1 MVLCLSF
8 FFIYRNVKYFHF
20 TEFSSIM
27 FLDTY
32 NKGDIIYMKDVIEK
46 RHIRAEV
53 PTELTWDLSDL
64 YESDKEWET
73 ALRVLKDDIKK
84 LDAFKGQLHNSPTT
98 LLHCLLL
105 EEELLMKLTKLYS
118 YANLKESVDR
128 TNPVIQANSSKVAAL
143 WTKVY
148 TALSFIHNEILS
160 LEEGTIEKYLTEET
174 KLEPFRKSLLDILQK
189 RQHTLSPETEEA
201 LAALG
206 EVHSSPYKIYGMTKL
221 ADMDFNSIQ
230 DEQGN
235 ELPVSFALF
244 ESKYEFSPSA
254 DIRRKAYSSFVSTLK
269 RYKNTV
275 ATTYATEVKKQ
286 VTLSRLRKFESVTHM
301 LLEPQKVPLEMY
313 NNQLDIIYKEL
324 APHMRRFADLKKK
337 VLGLDEM
344 LFCDLHA
351 PLDPEFNPTITYE
364 EAGKLIQDSLQV
376 LGDEYSS
383 IIEKG
388 FKERWVDLA
397 DNVGKSTGAFC
408 SSPYGSHPYILITW
422 QNTMRGCFTLAHEFG
437 HAGHFYLANK
447 NQRIMNVRPS
457 MYFVEAPSTMNEL
470 LLAQHLLATTD
481 DKRMRRWVIL
491 QLLGTYYHNFVTHLL
506 EGEYQRRVYTLAEEG
521 GALTATT
528 LTEIKTN
535 VLSTFWGDSVE
546 IDEGA
551 GLTWMRQPHYY
562 MGLYSYTYSA
572 GLTAST
578 AVARMIKEEG
588 QPAVDRWLDVLR
600 AGGTMKPLELM
611 KYAGVDMSKPDAIR
625 RAVSYVGSLIDE
637 LERSYEE

>member
-1 MVLCLSF
+1 
-8 FFIYRNVKYFHF
+8 
-20 TEFSSIM
+20 
-27 FLDTY
+27 
-32 NKGDIIYMKDVIEK
+32 MKNVIEK

-64 YESDKEWET
+64 FESDKDWET
-73 ALRVLKDDIKK
+73 ALLVLTDDIKK
-84 LDAFKGQLHNSPTT
+84 LDAFKGQLHTSPTT

-118 YANLKESVDR
+118 YANLKESTDR
-128 TNPVIQANSSKVAAL
+128 TNPVIQANSSKISAL
-143 WTKVY
+143 WTKVH

-160 LEEGTIEKYLTEET
+160 FDEGTIEKYLQEET
-174 KLEPFRKSLLDILQK
+174 KLEPFRKSLLDILKK

-206 EVHSSPYKIYGMTKL
+206 EVHNSPYKIYGMTKL
-221 ADMDFNSIQ
+221 ADMDFTSIQ

-254 DIRRKAYSSFVSTLK
+254 DIRRQAYSSFVSTLK

-324 APHMRRFADLKKK
+324 APHIRRFADLKKK
-337 VLGLDEM
+337 VLGLDQM

-376 LGDEYSS
+376 LGDEYGS

-535 VLSTFWGDSVE
+535 VLSTFWGNSVE

-578 AVARMIKEEG
+578 AVAQMIKEEG
-588 QPAVDRWLDVLR
+588 QPAVNRWLDVLR

-611 KYAGVDMSKPDAIR
+611 KHAGVDMSKPDAIR
-625 RAVSYVGSLIDE
+625 NAVSYVGSLIDE
-637 LERSYEE
+637 LERSYQE

>member
-1 MVLCLSF
+1 
-8 FFIYRNVKYFHF
+8 
-20 TEFSSIM
+20 
-27 FLDTY
+27 
-32 NKGDIIYMKDVIEK
+32 MKNVIEK

-64 YESDKEWET
+64 FESDKDWET
-73 ALRVLKDDIKK
+73 ALRVLTDDIKK
-84 LDAFKGQLHNSPTT
+84 LDAFKGQLHTSPTT

-118 YANLKESVDR
+118 YANLKESTDR
-128 TNPVIQANSSKVAAL
+128 TNPVIQANSSKIAAL
-143 WTKVY
+143 WTKVH

-160 LEEGTIEKYLTEET
+160 FDEGTIEKYLHEET

-206 EVHSSPYKIYGMTKL
+206 EVHNSPYKIYGMTKL
-221 ADMDFNSIQ
+221 ADMDFTSIQ

-254 DIRRKAYSSFVSTLK
+254 DIRRKAYSSFISTLK

-337 VLGLDEM
+337 VLGLDQM

-351 PLDPEFNPTITYE
+351 PLDPEFNPAITYK
-364 EAGKLIQDSLQV
+364 EAGKLIQDSLKV

-383 IIEKG
+383 IIQKG

-397 DNVGKSTGAFC
+397 DNIGKSTGAFC

-506 EGEYQRRVYTLAEEG
+506 EGEYQRRVYTLVEEG
-521 GALTATT
+521 EALTATT

-578 AVARMIKEEG
+578 AVAQMIKEEG

-611 KYAGVDMSKPDAIR
+611 KHAGVDMSKPDAIR

-637 LERSYEE
+637 LERSYQE

>member
-1 MVLCLSF
+1 
-8 FFIYRNVKYFHF
+8 
-20 TEFSSIM
+20 
-27 FLDTY
+27 
-32 NKGDIIYMKDVIEK
+32 MKNIIEK

-73 ALRVLKDDIKK
+73 ALRVLTDDIKK
-84 LDAFKGQLHNSPTT
+84 IEAFKGQLRTSPTT

-118 YANLKESVDR
+118 YANLKESTDR
-128 TNPVIQANSSKVAAL
+128 TNPVIQANSSKIAAL
-143 WTKVY
+143 WTKVH
-148 TALSFIHNEILS
+148 TALSFIDNEILS
-160 LEEGTIEKYLTEET
+160 FDEGTIEKYLTKET

-189 RQHTLSPETEEA
+189 RPHTLSPETEEA

-221 ADMDFNSIQ
+221 ADMDFTSIQ

-244 ESKYEFSPSA
+244 ESKYEFSPSV

-313 NNQLDIIYKEL
+313 DNQLDIIYKEL

-337 VLGLDEM
+337 VLGLDQM

-351 PLDPEFNPTITYE
+351 PLDPEFNPSITYE

-376 LGDEYSS
+376 LGDEYGS

-506 EGEYQRRVYTLAEEG
+506 EGEYQRRVYTLAEEEE
-521 GALTATT
+521 ALTATT

-535 VLSTFWGDSVE
+535 VLSTFWGNSVE

-578 AVARMIKEEG
+578 AVAQMIKEEG

-611 KYAGVDMSKPDAIR
+611 KHAGVDMSKPDAIR
-625 RAVSYVGSLIDE
+625 KAVSYVGSLIDE
-637 LERSYEE
+637 LERSYQE

>member
-1 MVLCLSF
+1 M
-8 FFIYRNVKYFHF
+8 K
-20 TEFSSIM
+20 T
-27 FLDTY
+27 
-32 NKGDIIYMKDVIEK
+32 IIENRLV
-46 RHIRAEV
+46 RAEV
-53 PTELTWDLSDL
+53 PNELKWDLSDL
-64 YESDKEWET
+64 YKSDDEWHT
-73 ALRVLKDDIKK
+73 ALNVLENNIQK
-84 LDAFKGQLHNSPTT
+84 LDAFKGRLHTNSTT
-98 LLHCLLL
+98 LLNCLLL

-118 YANLKESVDR
+118 YANLKESTDR
-128 TNPVIQANSSKVAAL
+128 TNPIIQANSSKISAL
-143 WTKVY
+143 WTKVH

-160 LEEGTIEKYLTEET
+160 FDEGTIEKYLTEET
-174 KLEPFRKSLLDILQK
+174 KLEPFRKSLLEILQK

-221 ADMDFNSIQ
+221 ADMDFTSIQ

-254 DIRRKAYSSFVSTLK
+254 YIRRKAYSSFVSTLK

-286 VTLSRLRKFESVTHM
+286 VTLSRLRKYESVTHM
-301 LLEPQKVPLEMY
+301 LLEPQKVPLETY

-337 VLGLDEM
+337 VLGLDQM

-351 PLDPEFNPTITYE
+351 PLDPEFNPAITYE
-364 EAGKLIQDSLQV
+364 EAGTLIQNSLKV

-506 EGEYQRRVYTLAEEG
+506 EGEYQRRVYALAEEG
-521 GALTATT
+521 QALTATT

-578 AVARMIKEEG
+578 AVAQMIKEEG
-588 QPAVDRWLDVLR
+588 QPAIDRWLDVLR

-611 KYAGVDMSKPDAIR
+611 KHAGIDMSKPDAIR
-625 RAVSYVGSLIDE
+625 KAVSYVGSLIDE
-637 LERSYEE
+637 LEHSYQE

>member
-1 MVLCLSF
+1 MKTIIENCL
-8 FFIYRNVKYFHF
+8 V
-20 TEFSSIM
+20 
-27 FLDTY
+27 
-32 NKGDIIYMKDVIEK
+32 
-46 RHIRAEV
+46 RAEV
-53 PTELTWDLSDL
+53 PNELKWDLSDL
-64 YESDKEWET
+64 YKSNDEWHT
-73 ALRVLKDDIKK
+73 ALNILENDIQK
-84 LDAFKGQLHNSPTT
+84 LDAFKGRLHTNSTT
-98 LLHCLLL
+98 LLNCLLL

-118 YANLKESVDR
+118 YANLKESTDR
-128 TNPVIQANSSKVAAL
+128 TNPVIQANSSKISAL
-143 WTKVY
+143 WTKVH

-160 LEEGTIEKYLTEET
+160 FDEGTIEKYLTEET
-174 KLEPFRKSLLDILQK
+174 KLEPFRKSLLEILKK

-221 ADMDFNSIQ
+221 ADMDFTSIQ

-254 DIRRKAYSSFVSTLK
+254 YIRRKAYSSFVSTLK

-286 VTLSRLRKFESVTHM
+286 VTLSRLRKYESVTHM

-337 VLGLDEM
+337 VLGLDQM

-364 EAGKLIQDSLQV
+364 EAATLIQDSLKV

-383 IIEKG
+383 IIQKG

-506 EGEYQRRVYTLAEEG
+506 EGEYQRRVYALAEEG
-521 GALTATT
+521 QALTATT

-578 AVARMIKEEG
+578 AVAQMIKDEG
-588 QPAVDRWLDVLR
+588 QPAIDRWLDVLR

-611 KYAGVDMSKPDAIR
+611 KHAGVDMSKPDAIR
-625 RAVSYVGSLIDE
+625 QAVSYVGSLIDE
-637 LERSYEE
+637 LEHSYQE

>member
-1 MVLCLSF
+1 
-8 FFIYRNVKYFHF
+8 
-20 TEFSSIM
+20 
-27 FLDTY
+27 
-32 NKGDIIYMKDVIEK
+32 MKDVIEK
-46 RHIRAEV
+46 RPIREEV
-53 PTELTWDLSDL
+53 PTELIWDLSDL
-64 YESDKEWET
+64 YKSDNEWHT
-73 ALRVLKDDIKK
+73 ALNVLENDIKR
-84 LDAFKGQLHNSPTT
+84 LDAFKGQLHTNPTT
-98 LLHCLLL
+98 LLNCLLL
-105 EEELLMKLTKLYS
+105 EEELLMKLTKLS
-118 YANLKESVDR
+118 TYANLKESTDR
-128 TNPVIQANSSKVAAL
+128 TDPVIQASSSKISAL
-143 WTKVY
+143 GAKMH
-148 TALSFIHNEILS
+148 TARSFIHNEILS
-160 LEEGTIEKYLTEET
+160 FGEGTIEKYLTEET
-174 KLEPFRKSLLDILQK
+174 ELEPFRKSLLEVLKK

-221 ADMDFNSIQ
+221 ADMDFTPIQ

-235 ELPVSFALF
+235 DLPVSFALF

-254 DIRRKAYSSFVSTLK
+254 YIRREAYSSFVSTLK

-286 VTLSRLRKFESVTHM
+286 VTLSRLRKYESVTHM

-313 NNQLDIIYKEL
+313 NNQLDIIYNEL

-337 VLGLDEM
+337 VLGLDQM

-364 EAGKLIQDSLQV
+364 EAGKLIQESLKV
-376 LGDEYSS
+376 LGEEYNA

-470 LLAQHLLATTD
+470 LLAQHLLATNE
-481 DKRMRRWVIL
+481 DKRMRRWIIL

-506 EGEYQRRVYTLAEEG
+506 EGEYQRRVYSLAEEG
-521 GALTATT
+521 QALTATT
-528 LTEIKTN
+528 LTDIKTN

-578 AVARMIKEEG
+578 AVAQMIKEEG
-588 QPAVDRWLDVLR
+588 QPAVDRWLNVLR

-611 KYAGVDMSKPDAIR
+611 KHAGVDMSKPDAIR
-625 RAVSYVGSLIDE
+625 KAISYVGSLIDE
-637 LERSYEE
+637 LERSYQE

>member
-1 MVLCLSF
+1 
-8 FFIYRNVKYFHF
+8 
-20 TEFSSIM
+20 
-27 FLDTY
+27 
-32 NKGDIIYMKDVIEK
+32 MKNVIEK

-64 YESDKEWET
+64 FESDKDWET
-73 ALRVLKDDIKK
+73 ALRVLTDDIKK
-84 LDAFKGQLHNSPTT
+84 LDAFKGQLHTSPTT

-118 YANLKESVDR
+118 YANLKESTDR
-128 TNPVIQANSSKVAAL
+128 TNPVIQANSSKISAL
-143 WTKVY
+143 WTKVH

-160 LEEGTIEKYLTEET
+160 FDEGTIEKYLQEET
-174 KLEPFRKSLLDILQK
+174 KLEPFRKSLLDILKK

-206 EVHSSPYKIYGMTKL
+206 EVHNSPYKIYGMTKL
-221 ADMDFNSIQ
+221 ADMDFTSIQ

-254 DIRRKAYSSFVSTLK
+254 DIRRQAYSSFVSTLK

-337 VLGLDEM
+337 VLGLDQM

-376 LGDEYSS
+376 LGDEYGS

-535 VLSTFWGDSVE
+535 VLSTFWGNSVE

-578 AVARMIKEEG
+578 AVAQMIKEEG
-588 QPAVDRWLDVLR
+588 QPAVNRWLDVLR

-611 KYAGVDMSKPDAIR
+611 KHAGVDMSKPDAIR
-625 RAVSYVGSLIDE
+625 KAVSYVGSLIDE
-637 LERSYEE
+637 LERSYQE

>member
-1 MVLCLSF
+1 M
-8 FFIYRNVKYFHF
+8 K
-20 TEFSSIM
+20 T
-27 FLDTY
+27 
-32 NKGDIIYMKDVIEK
+32 IIENRLV
-46 RHIRAEV
+46 RAEV
-53 PTELTWDLSDL
+53 PNELKWDLSDL
-64 YESDKEWET
+64 YKSDDEWHT
-73 ALRVLKDDIKK
+73 ALNVLENNIQK
-84 LDAFKGQLHNSPTT
+84 LDAFKGRLHTNSTT
-98 LLHCLLL
+98 LLNCLLL

-118 YANLKESVDR
+118 YANLKESTDR
-128 TNPVIQANSSKVAAL
+128 TNPIIQANSSKISAL
-143 WTKVY
+143 WTKVH

-160 LEEGTIEKYLTEET
+160 FDEGTIEKYLTEET
-174 KLEPFRKSLLDILQK
+174 KLEPFRKSLLEILQK

-221 ADMDFNSIQ
+221 ADMDFTSIQ

-254 DIRRKAYSSFVSTLK
+254 YIRRKAYSSFVSTLK

-286 VTLSRLRKFESVTHM
+286 VTLSRLRKYESVTHM
-301 LLEPQKVPLEMY
+301 LLEPQKVPLETY

-337 VLGLDEM
+337 VLGLDQI

-351 PLDPEFNPTITYE
+351 PLDPEFNPAITYE
-364 EAGKLIQDSLQV
+364 EAGTLIQNSLKV

-506 EGEYQRRVYTLAEEG
+506 EGEYQRRVYALAEEG
-521 GALTATT
+521 QALTATT

-578 AVARMIKEEG
+578 AVAQMIKEEG
-588 QPAVDRWLDVLR
+588 QPAIDRWLDVLR

-611 KYAGVDMSKPDAIR
+611 KHAGIDMSKPDAIR
-625 RAVSYVGSLIDE
+625 KAVSYVGSLIDE
-637 LERSYEE
+637 LEHSYQE

>member
-1 MVLCLSF
+1 
-8 FFIYRNVKYFHF
+8 
-20 TEFSSIM
+20 
-27 FLDTY
+27 
-32 NKGDIIYMKDVIEK
+32 MKNVIEK

-64 YESDKEWET
+64 FESDKDWET
-73 ALRVLKDDIKK
+73 TLRVLTDDIKK
-84 LDAFKGQLHNSPTT
+84 LDAFKGQLHTSPTT

-118 YANLKESVDR
+118 YANLKESTDR
-128 TNPVIQANSSKVAAL
+128 TNPVIQANSSKISAL
-143 WTKVY
+143 WTKVH

-160 LEEGTIEKYLTEET
+160 FDEGTIEKYLHEET

-206 EVHSSPYKIYGMTKL
+206 EVHNSPYKIYGMTKL
-221 ADMDFNSIQ
+221 ADMDFTSIQ

-313 NNQLDIIYKEL
+313 NNQLNIIYKEL

-337 VLGLDEM
+337 VLGLDQM

-351 PLDPEFNPTITYE
+351 PLDPEFNPTITYK
-364 EAGKLIQDSLQV
+364 EAGKLIQDSLKV

-521 GALTATT
+521 EALTATT

-578 AVARMIKEEG
+578 ALAQMIKVEG

-611 KYAGVDMSKPDAIR
+611 KHAGVDMSKPDAIR

-637 LERSYEE
+637 LERSYQE

>member
-1 MVLCLSF
+1 
-8 FFIYRNVKYFHF
+8 
-20 TEFSSIM
+20 
-27 FLDTY
+27 
-32 NKGDIIYMKDVIEK
+32 MKDVIEK
-46 RHIRAEV
+46 RPIREEV
-53 PTELTWDLSDL
+53 PTELIWDLSDL
-64 YESDKEWET
+64 YKSDNEWHT
-73 ALRVLKDDIKK
+73 ALNVLENDIKR
-84 LDAFKGQLHNSPTT
+84 LDAFKGQLHTNPTT
-98 LLHCLLL
+98 LLNCLLL
-105 EEELLMKLTKLYS
+105 EEELLMKLTKLS
-118 YANLKESVDR
+118 TYANLKESTDR
-128 TNPVIQANSSKVAAL
+128 TDPVIQANSSKISAL
-143 WTKVY
+143 GAKMH
-148 TALSFIHNEILS
+148 TARSFIHNEILS
-160 LEEGTIEKYLTEET
+160 FGEGTIEKYLTEET
-174 KLEPFRKSLLDILQK
+174 ELEPFRKSLLEVLKK

-221 ADMDFNSIQ
+221 ADMDFTPIQ

-235 ELPVSFALF
+235 DLPASFALF

-254 DIRRKAYSSFVSTLK
+254 YIRREAYSSFISTLK

-286 VTLSRLRKFESVTHM
+286 VTLSRLRKYESVTHM

-313 NNQLDIIYKEL
+313 NNQLDIIYNEL

-337 VLGLDEM
+337 VLGLDQM

-364 EAGKLIQDSLQV
+364 EAGKLIQESLKV
-376 LGDEYSS
+376 LGEEYNA

-388 FKERWVDLA
+388 VKERWVDLA

-470 LLAQHLLATTD
+470 LLAQYLLATNE
-481 DKRMRRWVIL
+481 DKRMRRWIIL

-506 EGEYQRRVYTLAEEG
+506 EGEYQRRVYSLAEG
-521 GALTATT
+521 GQALTATT

-578 AVARMIKEEG
+578 AVAQMIKEEG
-588 QPAVDRWLDVLR
+588 QPAVDRWLNVLR
-600 AGGTMKPLELM
+600 AGGTMTPLELM
-611 KYAGVDMSKPDAIR
+611 KHAGVDMSKPDAIR
-625 RAVSYVGSLIDE
+625 KAVSYVGSLIDE
-637 LERSYEE
+637 LERSYQE

>member
-1 MVLCLSF
+1 
-8 FFIYRNVKYFHF
+8 
-20 TEFSSIM
+20 
-27 FLDTY
+27 
-32 NKGDIIYMKDVIEK
+32 MKHVIEK

-53 PTELTWDLSDL
+53 PAELTWDLSDL
-64 YESDKEWET
+64 YASDKEWET
-73 ALRVLKDDIKK
+73 ALRVLTDDIKK
-84 LDAFKGQLHNSPTT
+84 LDVFKGQLHTSPTT

-105 EEELLMKLTKLYS
+105 EEELLMELTKLYS
-118 YANLKESVDR
+118 YANLKESTDR
-128 TNPVIQANSSKVAAL
+128 TNPVVQANSSKTAAL
-143 WTKVY
+143 WTKVH

-160 LEEGTIEKYLTEET
+160 FDEGTIEKYLIEET
-174 KLEPFRKSLLDILQK
+174 KLEPFRKSLLDILKK
-189 RQHTLSPETEEA
+189 RKHTLSPETEET

-221 ADMDFNSIQ
+221 ADMDFTSIQ

-244 ESKYEFSPSA
+244 ESKYEFSPSL

-337 VLGLDEM
+337 VLGLDQM

-351 PLDPEFNPTITYE
+351 PLDPEFNPTITYK
-364 EAGKLIQDSLQV
+364 EAGTLIQDSLKV

-470 LLAQHLLATTD
+470 LLAQHLLATND

-506 EGEYQRRVYTLAEEG
+506 EGEYQRRVYTLAEGG

-578 AVARMIKEEG
+578 AVAQMIKEEG

-611 KYAGVDMSKPDAIR
+611 KHAGVDMSKPDAIR
-625 RAVSYVGSLIDE
+625 KAVSYVGSLIDE
-637 LERSYEE
+637 LERSYQE

>member
-1 MVLCLSF
+1 
-8 FFIYRNVKYFHF
+8 
-20 TEFSSIM
+20 
-27 FLDTY
+27 
-32 NKGDIIYMKDVIEK
+32 MKNVIEK

-64 YESDKEWET
+64 YESDKEWEA
-73 ALRVLKDDIKK
+73 ALRVLTDDIKK
-84 LDAFKGQLHNSPTT
+84 LDAFKGQLHTSATT

-105 EEELLMKLTKLYS
+105 EEELLMELTKLYS
-118 YANLKESVDR
+118 YANLKESTDR
-128 TNPVIQANSSKVAAL
+128 TNPIIQANSSKIAAL
-143 WTKVY
+143 WTKVH

-160 LEEGTIEKYLTEET
+160 FDEGTIEKYLAEET

-221 ADMDFNSIQ
+221 ADMDFTSIQ

-244 ESKYEFSPSA
+244 ESKYEFSPSV

-337 VLGLDEM
+337 VLGLDQM

-351 PLDPEFNPTITYE
+351 PLDPEFNPTITYK
-364 EAGKLIQDSLQV
+364 EAGKLIQDSLKV

-521 GALTATT
+521 EALTATT

-578 AVARMIKEEG
+578 AVAQMIKEEG
-588 QPAVDRWLDVLR
+588 QPAVARWLDVLR

-611 KYAGVDMSKPDAIR
+611 KHAGVDMSKPDAIR
-625 RAVSYVGSLIDE
+625 KAVSYVGSLIDE
-637 LERSYEE
+637 LERSYQE

>member
-1 MVLCLSF
+1 
-8 FFIYRNVKYFHF
+8 
-20 TEFSSIM
+20 
-27 FLDTY
+27 
-32 NKGDIIYMKDVIEK
+32 MKNIIEK

-64 YESDKEWET
+64 YASDKEWET
-73 ALRVLKDDIKK
+73 ALRVLTEDIKK
-84 LDAFKGQLHNSPTT
+84 LDAFKGQLHTSPTT

-118 YANLKESVDR
+118 YANLKESTDR
-128 TNPVIQANSSKVAAL
+128 TNPVIQANSSKIAAL
-143 WTKVY
+143 WTKVH

-160 LEEGTIEKYLTEET
+160 FDEGTIEKYLTEET

-221 ADMDFNSIQ
+221 ADMDFTSIQ

-244 ESKYEFSPSA
+244 ESKYEFSPSV

-376 LGDEYSS
+376 LGDEYGS

-457 MYFVEAPSTMNEL
+457 MYFVEAPSTINEL
-470 LLAQHLLATTD
+470 LLAQHLLATND

-535 VLSTFWGDSVE
+535 VLSTFWGNSVE

-578 AVARMIKEEG
+578 AVAQMMKEEG

-611 KYAGVDMSKPDAIR
+611 KHAGVDMSKPDAIR
-625 RAVSYVGSLIDE
+625 KAVSYVGSLIDE
-637 LERSYEE
+637 LERSYQE

>member
-1 MVLCLSF
+1 
-8 FFIYRNVKYFHF
+8 
-20 TEFSSIM
+20 
-27 FLDTY
+27 
-32 NKGDIIYMKDVIEK
+32 MKNIIEK

-73 ALRVLKDDIKK
+73 ALRVLTDDIKK
-84 LDAFKGQLHNSPTT
+84 IEAFKGQLHTSPTT

-118 YANLKESVDR
+118 YANLKESTDR
-128 TNPVIQANSSKVAAL
+128 TNPVIQANSSKIAAL
-143 WTKVY
+143 WTKVH

-160 LEEGTIEKYLTEET
+160 FDEGTIEKYLTKET

-189 RQHTLSPETEEA
+189 RPHTLSPETEEA

-221 ADMDFNSIQ
+221 ADMDFTPIQ

-235 ELPVSFALF
+235 ELPISFALF
-244 ESKYEFSPSA
+244 ESKYEFSPSV

-313 NNQLDIIYKEL
+313 DNQLDIIYKEL

-337 VLGLDEM
+337 VLGLDQM

-351 PLDPEFNPTITYE
+351 PLDPEFNPSITYE

-376 LGDEYSS
+376 LGDEYGS
-383 IIEKG
+383 IIAKG

-491 QLLGTYYHNFVTHLL
+491 QLIGTYYHNFVTHLL

-521 GALTATT
+521 EALTATT

-535 VLSTFWGDSVE
+535 VLSTFWGNSVE

-578 AVARMIKEEG
+578 AVAQMIKEEG

-611 KYAGVDMSKPDAIR
+611 KHAGVDMSKPDAIR
-625 RAVSYVGSLIDE
+625 KAVSYVGSLIDE
-637 LERSYEE
+637 LERSYQE

>member
-1 MVLCLSF
+1 M
-8 FFIYRNVKYFHF
+8 K
-20 TEFSSIM
+20 T
-27 FLDTY
+27 
-32 NKGDIIYMKDVIEK
+32 IIENRLV
-46 RHIRAEV
+46 RAEV
-53 PTELTWDLSDL
+53 PNELKWDLSDL
-64 YESDKEWET
+64 YKSDDEWHT
-73 ALRVLKDDIKK
+73 ALNVLENNIQK
-84 LDAFKGQLHNSPTT
+84 LDAFKGRLHTNSTT
-98 LLHCLLL
+98 LLNCLLL

-118 YANLKESVDR
+118 YANLKESTDR
-128 TNPVIQANSSKVAAL
+128 TNPIIQANSSKISAL
-143 WTKVY
+143 WTKVH

-160 LEEGTIEKYLTEET
+160 FDEGTIEKYLTEET
-174 KLEPFRKSLLDILQK
+174 KLEPFRKSLLEILKK
-189 RQHTLSPETEEA
+189 RQHTLSPETEET

-221 ADMDFNSIQ
+221 ADMDFTSIQ

-254 DIRRKAYSSFVSTLK
+254 YIRRKAYSSFVSTLK

-286 VTLSRLRKFESVTHM
+286 VTLSRLRKYESVTHM
-301 LLEPQKVPLEMY
+301 LLEPQKVPLETY

-337 VLGLDEM
+337 VLGLDQM

-351 PLDPEFNPTITYE
+351 PLDPEFNPAITYE
-364 EAGKLIQDSLQV
+364 EAGTLIQDSLKV

-506 EGEYQRRVYTLAEEG
+506 EGEYQRRVYALAEEG
-521 GALTATT
+521 QALTATT

-578 AVARMIKEEG
+578 AVAQMIKEEG
-588 QPAVDRWLDVLR
+588 QPAIDRWLDVLR

-611 KYAGVDMSKPDAIR
+611 KHAGIDMSKPDAIR
-625 RAVSYVGSLIDE
+625 KAVSYVDSLIDE
-637 LERSYEE
+637 LEHSYQE

>member
-1 MVLCLSF
+1 MK
-8 FFIYRNVKYFHF
+8 NVM
-20 TEFSSIM
+20 ENR
-27 FLDTY
+27 L
-32 NKGDIIYMKDVIEK
+32 N
-46 RHIRAEV
+46 RAEV
-53 PTELTWDLSDL
+53 PAELTWDLSDL
-64 YESDKEWET
+64 YNSDAEWHT
-73 ALRVLKDDIKK
+73 ALYALENDIQK
-84 LDAFKGQLHNSPTT
+84 LDSFKGHLHTSYHT
-98 LLHCLLL
+98 LLNCLLL
-105 EEELLMKLTKLYS
+105 EEELLMTLTKLYS
-118 YANLKESVDR
+118 YANLKESTDR
-128 TNPVIQANSSKVAAL
+128 TNPSIQANSSKISAL
-143 WTKVY
+143 WTKVH

-160 LEEGTIEKYLTEET
+160 FDEGTIEKYLTEEK
-174 KLEPFRKSLLDILQK
+174 KLEPFRKSLLEILQK

-221 ADMDFNSIQ
+221 ADMDFTSIQ

-235 ELPVSFALF
+235 ELPVSFSLF
-244 ESKYEFSPSA
+244 ESKYEFSPSTY
-254 DIRRKAYSSFVSTLK
+254 IRRKAYLSFVSTLK
-269 RYKNTV
+269 RYKNTI

-286 VTLSRLRKFESVTHM
+286 VTLSRLRKYESVTHM

-337 VLGLDEM
+337 VLGLDQM

-351 PLDPEFNPTITYE
+351 PLDPEFNPSITYE
-364 EAGKLIQDSLQV
+364 DAGTLIQDSLKI

-506 EGEYQRRVYTLAEEG
+506 EGEYQRRVYALAEEG
-521 GALTATT
+521 QALTATT

-578 AVARMIKEEG
+578 AVAQMIKEEG
-588 QPAVDRWLDVLR
+588 QPAIDRWLDVLR

-611 KYAGVDMSKPDAIR
+611 KHAGVDMSKPDAIR
-625 RAVSYVGSLIDE
+625 KAVSYVGSLIDE
-637 LERSYEE
+637 LEHSYQE

>member
-1 MVLCLSF
+1 
-8 FFIYRNVKYFHF
+8 
-20 TEFSSIM
+20 
-27 FLDTY
+27 
-32 NKGDIIYMKDVIEK
+32 MKDVIEK

-53 PTELTWDLSDL
+53 PIELTWDLSDL
-64 YESDKEWET
+64 YESDKKWET
-73 ALRVLKDDIKK
+73 ALRVLTDDIKK
-84 LDAFKGQLHNSPTT
+84 LDAFKGQLHTSPTT

-118 YANLKESVDR
+118 YANLKESTDR
-128 TNPVIQANSSKVAAL
+128 TNPVIQANSSKIAAL
-143 WTKVY
+143 WTKVH

-160 LEEGTIEKYLTEET
+160 LEEGTIEKYLTKET

-189 RQHTLSPETEEA
+189 RQYTLSPETEEA

-235 ELPVSFALF
+235 ELPVSFSLF
-244 ESKYEFSPSA
+244 ESKYEFSPSV

-301 LLEPQKVPLEMY
+301 LLEPQNVPLEMY

-337 VLGLDEM
+337 VLGLDQM

-351 PLDPEFNPTITYE
+351 PLDPEFNPAITYE
-364 EAGKLIQDSLQV
+364 EAGKLIQDSLHV
-376 LGDEYSS
+376 LGDEYVA
-383 IIEKG
+383 I
-388 FKERWVDLA
+388 FKEGFEDRWVDVS
-397 DNVGKSTGAFC
+397 DNIGKSRGAFC
-408 SSPYGSHPYILITW
+408 SGAYGSHPYILITW
-422 QNTMRGCFTLAHEFG
+422 HDTVRGFFTFAHEFG
-437 HAGHFYLANK
+437 HSGHFYLANK

-506 EGEYQRRVYTLAEEG
+506 EGEYQRRVYSLAEEG
-521 GALTATT
+521 EALTATT

-535 VLSTFWGDSVE
+535 VLSTFWGNSVE

-578 AVARMIKEEG
+578 AVAQMIKEEG

-611 KYAGVDMSKPDAIR
+611 KHAGVDMSKPDAIR
-625 RAVSYVGSLIDE
+625 KAVSYVGSLIDE